1 MIVFAVNYTYVD
13 DSEAVAAIRPSHREW
28 TTAQLAAGS
37 LLASGPLPDSNG
49 ALLIFRAESLSEL
62 AGLMNN
68 DPFDLAGLIDE
79 RVIQQWNPVTGP
91 WSS

>member
-13 DSEAVAAIRPSHREW
+13 DSEAVAAIRPAHREW
-28 TTAQLAAGS
+28 TAAQLAAGS

-49 ALLIFRAESLSEL
+49 ALLIFRADSLSDL
-62 AGLMNN
+62 AGLLNN

>member
-1 MIVFAVNYTYVD
+1 MTVYAVNYTYVND
-13 DSEAVAAIRPSHREW
+13 LETLAAIRPTHREW
-28 TTAQLAAGS
+28 IAAQLAAGS

-49 ALLIFRAESLSEL
+49 ALLILRAESVSEL
-62 AGLMNN
+62 ADLLNN

-79 RVIQQWNPVTGP
+79 RVIQQWNPIFGP